1 MLKPVLISVSFSL
14 LAFSCKES
22 NTVAQKSS
30 ENKIS
35 YLYNDSHQSFDI
47 TLDQS
52 PQRVATFSPP
62 ATEIL
67 LALGLADKMIIAS
80 TEEPVLPQHKKDY
93 EKIPQKL
100 IGHSFKMNREA
111 FLLNELDFVVA
122 YPYDLKSEV
131 LGTPEELLKQG
142 ISPFVL
148 ESNAVADPTLDIVFK
163 DILNIGRIFS
173 VERMAQKL
181 VDDMKHKLN
190 STQLIE
196 PKNESEKPKVMII
209 NSFNNGVWIG
219 GALATDLIS
228 RSHGINVYRDVPGD
242 GEWVSYES
250 MLVRNPDIIFI
261 TDIESR
267 PMKYDEKV
275 KILKTNAVLRDISAV
290 KNNKIYKANVGDLAP
305 GVRNV
310 DFIIRMNK
318 IFYQNGK

>member
-1 MLKPVLISVSFSL
+1 MLKQIITFASLFFLI
-14 LAFSCKES
+14 FSCKE
-22 NTVAQKSS
+22 NPKTTQKSS
-30 ENKIS
+30 ENKIT
-35 YLYNDSHQSFDI
+35 YLYNDSNQSFEI
-47 TLDQS
+47 PLKQT
-52 PQRVATFSPP
+52 PQRIATFSPP
-62 ATEIL
+62 ATEFL
-67 LALGLADKMIIAS
+67 LALSLGEKIVIAS
-80 TEEPVLPQHKKDY
+80 TEEPVLPQYQKDY

-111 FLLNELDFVVA
+111 FLLSEPDFVVA
-122 YPYDLKSEV
+122 YPYDLKSEA

-148 ESNAVADPTLDIVFK
+148 ESNATSNATLETVFK
-163 DILNIGRIFS
+163 DILKIGKIFS
-173 VERMAQKL
+173 VEDISQKL
-181 VDDMKHKLN
+181 VRDMKHQLN
-190 STQLIE
+190 STQLIQ
-196 PKNESEKPKVMII
+196 PKKENEKPKVMVI

-228 RSHGINVYRDVPGD
+228 RAYGINVYSDVPGD

-250 MLVRNPDIIFI
+250 MLARNPDVIFI

-275 KILKTNAVLRDISAV
+275 KILKSNSILRDISAV
-290 KNNKIYKANVGDLAP
+290 KNNRIYKANVGDLAP